1 MQGLKPL
8 SDFVWCRASR
18 TLQQPGICA
27 DLVPGGYETPAEVAA
42 GDTLTVVSYDSVGPI
57 YVVASPR
64 VRMFM

>member
-1 MQGLKPL
+1 M
-8 SDFVWCRASR
+8 
-18 TLQQPGICA
+18 
-27 DLVPGGYETPAEVAA
+27 PGGYEMPAEVAA